1 LAEAPNGD
9 VLAFSVTK
17 LLGLKIRHPLTSKSK
32 DIHNPR
38 RLLNI
43 FKRLVGRK
51 TIINAGSLFAFED
64 WVEWWKERKT
74 GAGTSVRA
82 VRERERVREREKER
96 PRHGKSKTSDDSA
109 GPRPHSFFLSFF
121 FLLHF

>member
-32 DIHNPR
+32 DIHDPR
-38 RLLNI
+38 RLPNI

-64 WVEWWKERKT
+64 WVEWWKERKRK
-74 GAGTSVRA
+74 RA
-82 VRERERVREREKER
+82 IESDRERECVCVCERER
-96 PRHGKSKTSDDSA
+96 PRHEKSKTSDDSA
-109 GPRPHSFFLSFF
+109 GPRPHSFFLSSF
-121 FLLHF
+121 FLLLHF